1 MGSVPVGQ
9 GRYCHKKVLEPFNN
23 GKTGIISHLR
33 SLESLAYIV
42 TLHIDERAVINDYF
56 RYKGKSEQHILA
68 RNIIVSV
75 TRAYGNHLCVNLN
88 RRFTKTDRRYIGAVV
103 RVRHSGDKASGATLL
118 DITLAYSGGER
129 IVLMIEYYVSINQE
143 KLHVGFPVRNVVTL
157 CSQPGITGE

>member
-23 GKTGIISHLR
+23 GKTGIISQLR

-56 RYKGKSEQHILA
+56 RYKGKSKQHILA

-75 TRAYGNHLCVNLN
+75 TRAYGNHLWGPAPLSS
-88 RRFTKTDRRYIGAVV
+88 RGTSRTEDSRESDAL
-103 RVRHSGDKASGATLL
+103 SGKASKGTLVF
-118 DITLAYSGGER
+118 LAVMSY
-129 IVLMIEYYVSINQE
+129 
-143 KLHVGFPVRNVVTL
+143 
-157 CSQPGITGE
+157 